1 MKGESVVWY
10 FCQCVDSLCK
20 LGFFGKPIEQ
30 ATKIIDWEPTDPEES
45 DCLIKTKQRDRLMKG
60 SASL

>member
-20 LGFFGKPIEQ
+20 LVLCGGLIEQ
-30 ATKIIDWEPTDPEES
+30 TTRIIDWEPTDPEES

-60 SASL
+60 LASL